1 MDSFYSF
8 MLKYSKITVCRTT
21 KIIFYVCLLTHFA
34 RQDRQ
39 NGNLKNKQNHVT
51 KVTKIRKNEVTK
63 MTWDKQKTYNFLGPT
78 ELQTFRLEYGLTTS
92 EFRAA
97 KVAKDWS
104 LPIFWD
110 SICSYKKQPVKEK
123 FGIEYWTLPGSNSP
137 WRPCIIQAI
146 FLNLFYFNHLIDL
159 NSHTGYIKVFMQGK
173 CGRNTE
179 TTFDIKWVIG
189 TYSNWKNQNPGG
201 RFGAT
206 S

>member
-1 MDSFYSF
+1 MNKIVPKIDPEVLMCGPEQFFPNFSF
-8 MLKYSKITVCRTT
+8 MNLSMPGSSNILVTSFFVFWLCKTT
-21 KIIFYVCLLTHFA
+21 KIIFYFCLLTHFA

-137 WRPCIIQAI
+137 WR
-146 FLNLFYFNHLIDL
+146 
-159 NSHTGYIKVFMQGK
+159 S
-173 CGRNTE
+173 
-179 TTFDIKWVIG
+179 
-189 TYSNWKNQNPGG
+189 
-201 RFGAT
+201 
-206 S
+206 